1 MRFTCLISVILLS
14 TSALTAASAADDIA
28 AEICVAHFQQEGKSG
43 YALIRKER
51 TLAVVFP
58 SAVVRAERDY
68 KVCKTDNP
76 LSHAFVPSSE
86 TVLFQWIHGV
96 EFLLETLKAGLEY
109 SQSLREELSPEE
121 IPTIRAIDPDFLE
134 GMLFHTFD
142 ISRRLEYGE
151 YGFLPETLLNHLYLD
166 IMSSI
171 DEIEQDTTPLSRHL
185 IDTMY
190 VPIRDWMKANFPV
203 CQMYEYV
210 RPKVTVVPGHQT
222 KVDYFFED
230 GSYFNGYL
238 FKTESYKTISAFL
251 DKKKILES
259 EWNLSFE
266 IFAKSTCIELSEEQP
281 GNDTL
286 MQYVRFLEGI
296 KHRETVFIERWMSK
310 VREDEARLADR
321 AAEIKRLETEQKAR
335 KARDPKAIAAEM
347 MRAMGLEGES
357 QPAQPRHTKVR
368 QPKDMQAEVLP
379 VKRSKQVKP
388 SVAGDVTPP
397 PLEKAAPVSAAATA
411 AATGSSVVNDEERL
425 ANLAAMQLANEMRRR
440 AHDDRQKMLELRR
453 ATVAESAV
461 GVLRTLAR
469 RQENWLENA
478 LNVRLASF
486 DPSLQVSLSD
496 LALNPDFDTVCGKLR
511 RIGCYVDPNIHG
523 NEKGIVRWGGVDG
536 KNAMVWVDRPH
547 GAQLKMGIAAGWFKS
562 IVKRLRE
569 TGKLVS

>member
-14 TSALTAASAADDIA
+14 TTALTAAAAADDIA
-28 AEICVAHFQQEGKSG
+28 AEICVAHFQQEGDSG

-58 SAVVRAERDY
+58 SAVIRAERDY

-76 LSHAFVPSSE
+76 LSHAFVPSS
-86 TVLFQWIHGV
+86 VDMLFRWVNGV
-96 EFLLETLKAGLEY
+96 EFLLETLEAGLEY
-109 SQSLREELSPEE
+109 SKSLIEELPPEK

-151 YGFLPETLLNHLYLD
+151 YGFLPETSLNHLYLD

-171 DEIEQDTTPLSRHL
+171 DEIQQDATPLSRHL
-185 IDTMY
+185 VDTMY

-203 CQMYEYV
+203 CQMYDYV
-210 RPKVTVVPGHQT
+210 RPRVAVLPSHQT
-222 KVDYFFED
+222 RVDYFFEED
-230 GSYFNGYL
+230 SYFNGYL
-238 FKTESYKTISAFL
+238 FETEAYKTISAFL
-251 DKKKILES
+251 DKKPSLAR

-266 IFAKSTCIELSEEQP
+266 SFVRSTCIELSEEQP

-296 KHRETVFIERWMSK
+296 KHRETVFIDRWMSK

-368 QPKDMQAEVLP
+368 QPKDVQAEVLP
-379 VKRSKQVKP
+379 VKRPKQAKP
-388 SVAGDVTPP
+388 SVVVDITPRR
-397 PLEKAAPVSAAATA
+397 LEEVVPAAA

-425 ANLAAMQLANEMRRR
+425 ANLAAMQLGTITN
-440 AHDDRQKMLELRR
+440 
-453 ATVAESAV
+453 
-461 GVLRTLAR
+461 
-469 RQENWLENA
+469 
-478 LNVRLASF
+478 
-486 DPSLQVSLSD
+486 
-496 LALNPDFDTVCGKLR
+496 
-511 RIGCYVDPNIHG
+511 
-523 NEKGIVRWGGVDG
+523 
-536 KNAMVWVDRPH
+536 
-547 GAQLKMGIAAGWFKS
+547 
-562 IVKRLRE
+562 
-569 TGKLVS
+569 